1 MDTDPLPFELTDST
15 DDKRRREYER
25 LWALLQSDAESFY
38 DVDRAWN
45 ELADD
50 LDLDPSGAEADSSS
64 AAAAPT
70 HVSDDVSAPV
80 DAPRSDARSER
91 DPAAGRAAESASEAR
106 LVGWRTGI
114 GTALALLLVVGA
126 VAIWWQQPVSV
137 RTAAGEQAT
146 VSLPD
151 GSTVELNGGS
161 RLRYPR
167 GFAVLPGITQDTRT
181 VRFEG
186 EAFFSVRPGE
196 RPFRVR
202 TENARVEVLGTKFS
216 LRARQHAGAPRTEI
230 VLTEGRVQ
238 LQGREAGSS
247 SAAGARSS
255 VPNAVVLDSP
265 GSRSR
270 IEGRS
275 DSPTAP
281 DVIDL
286 KYAAA
291 WRNGGFAV
299 QDRPLSAILR
309 DLELQ
314 FGTQVRLEADRA
326 EPRPMTLHY
335 APTVDL
341 EAILG
346 DICVVQGLQYQ
357 KTQQGYTLVPADRS
371 TP

>member
-1 MDTDPLPFELTDST
+1 MDTDSLPFELTDSA
-15 DDKRRREYER
+15 DDDRRREYER
-25 LWALLQSDAESFY
+25 LWALLQSDVESSY

-45 ELADD
+45 ELAQD
-50 LDLDPSGAEADSSS
+50 LDLDPSGADADSSS
-64 AAAAPT
+64 DAAAST
-70 HVSDDVSAPV
+70 DVSDDVSAPA
-80 DAPRSDARSER
+80 DAPRSGTRLER
-91 DPAAGRAAESASEAR
+91 DPAAGRAADSASETR
-106 LVGWRTGI
+106 FVGWRAGI
-114 GTALALLLVVGA
+114 GAALALFLAIGA
-126 VAIWWQQPVSV
+126 VTVWWQQPVSV
-137 RTAAGEQAT
+137 HTAAGEQAT

-151 GSTVELNGGS
+151 GSTVEMNGGS
-161 RLRYPR
+161 RLQYPR
-167 GFAVLPGITQDTRT
+167 GFAVLPGISQDART

-202 TENARVEVLGTKFS
+202 TENAQVDVLGTKFN
-216 LRARQHAGAPRTEI
+216 LRARRHAGTPRTEI
-230 VLTEGRVQ
+230 VLTEGRVR
-238 LQGREAGSS
+238 LQGQEAGSGS
-247 SAAGARSS
+247 GAAARPS
-255 VPNAVVLDSP
+255 VPKAVVLDAP

-275 DSPTAP
+275 TSPTMP

-299 QDRPLSAILR
+299 QDRPLPAILR

-314 FGTQVRLEADRA
+314 FGTPLQLEADRT

-335 APTVDL
+335 APTVTL

-357 KTQQGYTLVPADRS
+357 KTQQGYALVPADRS